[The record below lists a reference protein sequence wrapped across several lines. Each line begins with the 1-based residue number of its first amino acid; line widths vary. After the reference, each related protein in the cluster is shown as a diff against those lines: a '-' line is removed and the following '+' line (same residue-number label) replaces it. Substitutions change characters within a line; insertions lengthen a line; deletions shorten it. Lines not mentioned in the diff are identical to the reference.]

1 MTYKVLLSFQAM
13 KEEEALEMKAN
24 LETKGEVEFYVC
36 TLGKNVSITKNMV
49 AISKEKKKEH
59 QRVFTP
65 SVIEPSFG
73 IGRIIYC
80 LYEHSYYMRPSKAG
94 DEQMNVFR
102 FPPLVAPIKCTV
114 FPLVQN
120 EKYEKVAKEIS
131 KSLTVAGISH
141 KIDIT
146 GLELSLTLSLSL
158 SLSPCKL
165 FYRGLYVCLLHERM
179 HMLVFVLVE
188 PLLMWFD
195 LRLIALNRDINRQK
209 ICTDG

>member
-1 MTYKVLLSFQAM
+1 M
-13 KEEEALEMKAN
+13 KEKEALEMKAA
-24 LETKGEVEFYVC
+24 LESNGEVEFYVC
-36 TLGKNVSITKNMV
+36 TLGKNVSIKKSMV

-80 LYEHSYYMRPSKAG
+80 LFEHSYYMRSSKAG
-94 DEQMNVFR
+94 DEQLNVFR

-120 EKYEKVAKEIS
+120 QQYEQVAKVIS
-131 KSLTVAGISH
+131 KSLTFSGISH

-146 GLELSLTLSLSL
+146 G
-158 SLSPCKL
+158 
-165 FYRGLYVCLLHERM
+165 
-179 HMLVFVLVE
+179 
-188 PLLMWFD
+188 
-195 LRLIALNRDINRQK
+195 N
-209 ICTDG
+209 

>member
-1 MTYKVLLSFQAM
+1 MVHVGFQKLVVIPVKKELGLAFKGSQKNVVEALEVNLQLAFLLLLPFVVLCSEFLARYYAFFLLSVQAM

-36 TLGKNVSITKNMV
+36 TLEKNVTIKKSMV
-49 AISKEKKKEH
+49 TISKEKKKEH

-94 DEQMNVFR
+94 DEQLNVFR

-120 EKYEKVAKEIS
+120 QQYENVAKDIS
-131 KSLTVAGISH
+131 KSLTAAGISH

-146 GLELSLTLSLSL
+146 GL
-158 SLSPCKL
+158 
-165 FYRGLYVCLLHERM
+165 
-179 HMLVFVLVE
+179 
-188 PLLMWFD
+188 
-195 LRLIALNRDINRQK
+195 
-209 ICTDG
+209 

>member
-1 MTYKVLLSFQAM
+1 M

-158 SLSPCKL
+158 SLSRHVNYFIVDCMFAYCTSGCICWYL
-165 FYRGLYVCLLHERM
+165 CLWNHY
-179 HMLVFVLVE
+179 
-188 PLLMWFD
+188 
-195 LRLIALNRDINRQK
+195 
-209 ICTDG
+209 